1 MGVQAVPGLDVG
13 VVVVL
18 LLDDLLRRF
27 EDVVVGRAVFPL
39 LFGVS
44 YELLALHLLLRVAL
58 LMLAR
63 QTFLLV
69 KGSIPLSW

>member
-1 MGVQAVPGLDVG
+1 MGVQAVPGLAVG

-44 YELLALHLLLRVAL
+44 YELLALPWLLRCDFFEAL
-58 LMLAR
+58 YTIVDA
-63 QTFLLV
+63 
-69 KGSIPLSW
+69 GSPNVSFG